1 MTGSMILVKTAD
13 SIRAAGNQDMVN
25 ALVPVF
31 ESAEMKNIKAERDI
45 YKMRVEM
52 HEPKKRAELARAIES
67 ARENYAVREPSTF
80 ERIVLGGY
88 GLIISATVGLFNG
101 IVNAVN
107 ELIYM

>member
-1 MTGSMILVKTAD
+1 MNNV
-13 SIRAAGNQDMVN
+13 
-25 ALVPVF
+25 
-31 ESAEMKNIKAERDI
+31 EMENIMAERDI

-52 HEPKKRAELARAIES
+52 HEPKKKADLIRAMEY
-67 ARENYAVREPSTF
+67 ARENYTVVQPSTL

>member
-52 HEPKKRAELARAIES
+52 HEPKKRAELARAIEY
-67 ARENYAVREPSTF
+67 ARENYTVSQPSTL

-88 GLIISATVGLFNG
+88 GLIISVTVGLFNG

>member
-1 MTGSMILVKTAD
+1 MTGSIILVKTAD

-25 ALVPVF
+25 SLLPVF
-31 ESAEMKNIKAERDI
+31 ESAEMRNIKAERDI
-45 YKMRVEM
+45 YKMKVEM

>member
-25 ALVPVF
+25 SLLPVF
-31 ESAEMKNIKAERDI
+31 ESAEMRNIKAERDI

-52 HEPKKRAELARAIES
+52 HEPKKKAELARAIES

-88 GLIISATVGLFNG
+88 GLVISATVGLFNG

>member
-1 MTGSMILVKTAD
+1 MNNV
-13 SIRAAGNQDMVN
+13 
-25 ALVPVF
+25 
-31 ESAEMKNIKAERDI
+31 EMENIKAELDI

-52 HEPKKRAELARAIES
+52 HEPKKRAELARAIEY
-67 ARENYAVREPSTF
+67 ARENYAVAQPSTL
-80 ERIVLGGY
+80 ERVVLGGY